1 MQGKSEEIDWVVC
14 NDLATLIYLL
24 NLGALDLHP
33 WSANIKSSNEPD
45 YIVIDLDPDDSNE
58 DDRSANTKNFKNVI
72 KVALAAKKYFDEQEL
87 VSFVKTSGKTG
98 MHLLLP
104 CKGIEYGD
112 TRRIAE
118 SICENIHQG
127 VPSISTINTSTHS
140 RGGKVY
146 IDASQNDYGDRLVA
160 PYSVR
165 AYKQPYVS
173 TPLGWDE
180 VHLKLNRHAFTI
192 HTIKERL
199 EQKGDLFNNLF
210 DAKIQKQNTT
220 VLKKFI

>member
-1 MQGKSEEIDWVVC
+1 MGREKEARFVRNMKGNYPDWVKIFTTDRRISVQGKSEDIDWVVC
-14 NDLATLIYLL
+14 NDLATLMYLH

-58 DDRSANTKNFKNVI
+58 DDRSANTKNFKNII
-72 KVALAAKKYFDEQEL
+72 KVVLAAKEYFDEAEL

-118 SICENIHQG
+118 SICENIHQAG
-127 VPSISTINTSTHS
+127 ALYFYH
-140 RGGKVY
+140 
-146 IDASQNDYGDRLVA
+146 
-160 PYSVR
+160 
-165 AYKQPYVS
+165 
-173 TPLGWDE
+173 
-180 VHLKLNRHAFTI
+180 
-192 HTIKERL
+192 
-199 EQKGDLFNNLF
+199 
-210 DAKIQKQNTT
+210 
-220 VLKKFI
+220 